1 VRRALALIVAGVLL
15 LVLSSCGQPGQKVQA
30 VVVNPS
36 TTTAAPS
43 TATTTFI
50 GEAVATRPAVRLGV
64 PSTVTIV
71 TTTLA
76 AAPLPVRG
84 DCGTVEAALERIDRE
99 LVDVGVQLAKRES
112 HCCPNALGGDILGP
126 NCEVV
131 GIESW
136 SHRGDAGLFQLNHV
150 WHDPSGPLCDSE
162 LRLCGAASIIALT
175 VDQQVAVFVHVYRT
189 FGGCH
194 WKKPRYCS

>member
-1 VRRALALIVAGVLL
+1 MRRAVALIVAGVLL
-15 LVLSSCGQPGQKVQA
+15 LVLSSCGQPGRQVSA
-30 VVVNPS
+30 VVTNPS
-36 TTTAAPS
+36 VTTTAP
-43 TATTTFI
+43 TTTTTFV
-50 GEAVATRPAVRLGV
+50 GEAVATRPAVRLDV
-64 PSTVTIV
+64 PTTITIV

-84 DCGTVEAALERIDRE
+84 DCTSVAAATRAIDPTLEAIA
-99 LVDVGVQLAKRES
+99 VQLASRES

-126 NCEVV
+126 NCEVL

-162 LRLCGAASIIALT
+162 LRLCGAQSIISLT
-175 VDQQVAVFVHVYRT
+175 VDQQVAVFVHIYRT
-189 FGGCH
+189 FGACH